1 MLLFGFK
8 QKMKKVNTIIRLI
21 RNNYYFLYSKAIA
34 PSEKMCAIVF
44 FSLFFMSTAVAQF
57 KPSKQSITKANTIVK
72 QTFGEGVVSQ
82 SLLVNANYG
91 SLKVDEKIVGYS
103 CIEQASSKH
112 DKFEF
117 VVIYDA
123 DLNILQVKVLLYRE
137 DYGYEIKS
145 KRWLKQ
151 FITRET
157 REVQAISGA
166 TISVNSLKKSVELL
180 NQKMA
185 RAIH

>member
-1 MLLFGFK
+1 MNR
-8 QKMKKVNTIIRLI
+8 VNTIIKTI
-21 RNNYYFLYSKAIA
+21 V

-57 KPSKQSITKANTIVK
+57 QPSKQSVAKTNTIVK
-72 QTFGEGVVSQ
+72 QTFGVEVVSEP
-82 SLLVNANYG
+82 LLVNVNYG

-166 TISVNSLKKSVELL
+166 TISVNSLKRAVEQL
-180 NQKMA
+180 NQKMKK
-185 RAIH
+185 IIL

>member
-1 MLLFGFK
+1 MNR
-8 QKMKKVNTIIRLI
+8 VNTII
-21 RNNYYFLYSKAIA
+21 KAIA

-57 KPSKQSITKANTIVK
+57 KPSKQSVAKTNTIVK
-72 QTFGEGVVSQ
+72 QTFGVEVVSEP
-82 SLLVNANYG
+82 LLVNVNYG
-91 SLKVDEKIVGYS
+91 SLKVDEIIVGYS
-103 CIEQASSKH
+103 CIEQASSKY

-166 TISVNSLKKSVELL
+166 TISVNSLKRAVEQLS
-180 NQKMA
+180 QKMKK
-185 RAIH
+185 IIL

>member
-1 MLLFGFK
+1 MNR
-8 QKMKKVNTIIRLI
+8 VNTII
-21 RNNYYFLYSKAIA
+21 KAIA

-57 KPSKQSITKANTIVK
+57 KPSKQSITKTNTIVK
-72 QTFGEGVVSQ
+72 QTFGVEVVSEP
-82 SLLVNANYG
+82 LLVNVNYG
-91 SLKVDEKIVGYS
+91 SLKVDEIIVGYS

-166 TISVNSLKKSVELL
+166 TISVNSLKRAVEQL
-180 NQKMA
+180 NQKMKK
-185 RAIH
+185 IIL

>member
-1 MLLFGFK
+1 MNR
-8 QKMKKVNTIIRLI
+8 VNTIIRLI
-21 RNNYYFLYSKAIA
+21 KAIA

-57 KPSKQSITKANTIVK
+57 QPSKQSFTKVNTIVK
-72 QTFGEGVVSQ
+72 QTFGEGVISQ
-82 SLLVNANYG
+82 ALLVNANYQ
-91 SLKVDEKIVGYS
+91 SLKVDGKIVGYS

-117 VVIYDA
+117 FVLYDSTI
-123 DLNILQVKVLLYRE
+123 NILQVKVLLYRE

-166 TISVNSLKKSVELL
+166 TISVNSLKMAVEQL
-180 NQKMA
+180 NQKMKK
-185 RAIH
+185 IIL